1 MPSLPPPQAGAI
13 SFEVLAELAHGATA
27 RVCLCRATGGKN
39 DGRLLAVKRLHPHVA
54 DDPAFATEFL
64 DEVWLTA
71 ALRHPNVV
79 EVVGWGTDAGGSFL
93 AVELVQ
99 GVSLA
104 RLMKTVHETGEEFTE
119 RMAVYLGLSICRG
132 LSAAHALRGPD
143 GEHLGLV
150 HRDLTPGNV
159 LVGFGGEVKIA
170 DFGLAKAKQR
180 LTRTLTGLLKGQPAY
195 MAPEQAKGLELDARA
210 DLFALGVLL
219 FELFTG
225 KRPWSAPSEYE
236 VVRLMSSAPPADLRD
251 LRPKIDKELAVI
263 VAQLLEKSPGDRF
276 ASAAAVEERLSS
288 WLANHGWATGNGEA
302 LARFVRRNAMRQIR
316 WFERATSGELRGDG
330 RAAPLLTSTPPA
342 LDAGRD
348 GRDAARDPPPN
359 EATDVEARRSSL
371 ASAPP
376 APSTSPPAPD
386 SDRGEWSEEVPTLVQ
401 RREPPARA
409 ERPLPAP
416 RAKSAV
422 VPDRA
427 DAIPFDSIIDDGDV
441 RTTAVKAQA
450 HPKGVVASVPDD
462 ELPTERV
469 KKATAP
475 AVGRPPSESPL
486 ALAAFAPPPKA
497 TAPAASQP
505 PAPALHAARASAPPP
520 ALEADPTVRDQVV
533 PFDVPMRSEPWPP
546 GLGPPSEPATLA
558 EPASRRSRAAPDPAI
573 LQEVERLA
581 GRENELEA
589 ARARLAD
596 AQSLVH
602 DAVAL
607 AKRASKASADDARQ
621 LLEAARTLEAKAL
634 MLWPVAAPSPLGT
647 APAEPAAQA
656 PSVISVS
663 PKAPSPPMVSHPAGG
678 LSALPTSAPP
688 SPEDLTRV
696 VPALPSH
703 LGPPPAPPPPV
714 PRAPAAPIV
723 PTAHLAALAAAGL
736 SLLAALAYF
745 VFG

>member
-119 RMAVYLGLSICRG
+119 RMAVYLGVSICRG

-150 HRDLTPGNV
+150 HRDLSPGNV
-159 LVGFGGEVKIA
+159 LVGFGGDVKIA

-236 VVRLMSSAPPADLRD
+236 VVRLMSSAPPTDLRE
-251 LRPKIDKELAVI
+251 LRPKIDKELALV

-316 WFERATSGELRGDG
+316 WFERAISGELRGDA
-330 RAAPLLTSTPPA
+330 RAAPLLTNAPPA
-342 LDAGRD
+342 LETPRE
-348 GRDAARDPPPN
+348 GRDASRAAPPN
-359 EATDVEARRSSL
+359 EATDVEGRRSSL

-376 APSTSPPAPD
+376 AQPAPSASPPAPK

-401 RREPPARA
+401 RREPSVRA

-427 DAIPFDSIIDDGDV
+427 DAIPFDSIIDDGDA
-441 RTTAVKAQA
+441 RTTAVKAQV
-450 HPKGVVASVPDD
+450 HPKEVAASVPDD

-469 KKATAP
+469 KKAP
-475 AVGRPPSESPL
+475 AL
-486 ALAAFAPPPKA
+486 PPKA
-497 TAPAASQP
+497 LAPAAAQ
-505 PAPALHAARASAPPP
+505 PAPLVARASAPPP
-520 ALEADPTVRDQVV
+520 SLPLEADPTVRDQV
-533 PFDVPMRSEPWPP
+533 PFDMPP

-558 EPASRRSRAAPDPAI
+558 EPAARRSRAAPDPTI
-573 LQEVERLA
+573 VQEVERLA
-581 GRENELEA
+581 ARESELESS
-589 ARARLAD
+589 RARLAE

-607 AKRASKASADDARQ
+607 AKRASRASADDARQ
-621 LLEAARTLEAKAL
+621 LLEAARTLEAKASL
-634 MLWPVAAPSPLGT
+634 LWPAAAPSTLGT
-647 APAEPAAQA
+647 ASVPEQVRFGAPVPDPAAHAPPVAQA
-656 PSVISVS
+656 AAATS
-663 PKAPSPPMVSHPAGG
+663 PAMVPVPGTG
-678 LSALPTSAPP
+678 LPVASASAPP
-688 SPEDLTRV
+688 LPEDLTRV

-703 LGPPPAPPPPV
+703 LGPPPAPPPPARHV
-714 PRAPAAPIV
+714 PTSASV

-736 SLLAALAYF
+736 SLLAALAYL